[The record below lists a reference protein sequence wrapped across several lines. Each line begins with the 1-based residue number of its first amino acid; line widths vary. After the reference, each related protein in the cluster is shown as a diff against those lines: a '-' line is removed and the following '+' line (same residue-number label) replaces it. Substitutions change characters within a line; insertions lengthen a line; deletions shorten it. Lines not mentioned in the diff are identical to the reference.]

1 MELHNKEHS
10 LKWMII
16 DSILMLIVV
25 GHFKCLTKSVLQQ
38 YLLQYRHPHHSQQ
51 SLMLKY
57 LLSPFFIH
65 FSRQH

>member
-25 GHFKCLTKSVLQQ
+25 GHLLQQ